1 MDKQDLSLIFL
12 VFVSDPQA
20 INLDFK
26 QLPHVMNADFKGC
39 RSFSFFPLLFQLHIL
54 FGGR

>member
-12 VFVSDPQA
+12 VFVSVPQA